1 MHVRQSDKMPGNARE
16 RLTSR
21 IGSGKAVWVFC
32 GDSITHGAAHTNGR
46 RDYVELIEERVRGE
60 LGKTLHLFVNSGISG
75 NTTRDILAQLDHRV
89 LRFRPDIFSLMIG
102 MNDCAANREM
112 SVDEFAVNLRSIIA
126 KVRESATAEV
136 LLQTTCAID
145 PAETPERVRFLECM
159 EAIREAATELD
170 TALIDHQVEWEKTRR
185 DEPARYA
192 SWMANPFHPN
202 ALGHWVFAER
212 ILRDLGLGALE
223 QCAPPRDVA

>member
-1 MHVRQSDKMPGNARE
+1 MGGNALD
-16 RLTSR
+16 RLISR
-21 IGSGKAVWVFC
+21 IGSEKVVWVFC
-32 GDSITHGAAHTNGR
+32 GDSITHGATHTDGR

-102 MNDCAANREM
+102 MNDCAGNREM
-112 SVDEFAVNLRSIIA
+112 SVEEFRANLGAIVE
-126 KVRESATAEV
+126 KVRESAHSEV

-145 PAETPERVRFLECM
+145 PAETPDRVYFLECM

-170 TALIDHQVEWEKTRR
+170 TALIDHQAEWEKTRR
-185 DEPARYA
+185 EEPARHA
-192 SWMANPFHPN
+192 SWMANPCHPN
-202 ALGHWVFAER
+202 ALGHWVFAEK

-223 QCAPPRDVA
+223 KCAPPRDLV